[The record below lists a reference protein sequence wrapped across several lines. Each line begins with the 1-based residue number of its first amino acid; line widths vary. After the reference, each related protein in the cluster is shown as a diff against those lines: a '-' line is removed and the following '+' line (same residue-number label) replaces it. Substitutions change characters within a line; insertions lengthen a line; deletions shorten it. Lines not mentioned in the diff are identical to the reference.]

1 MGLINKEESMIENS
15 TIHESQ
21 VGQIKKEKKKKKE
34 TNITPEYELVRYYD
48 TNVKE
53 GLSTD
58 IVEERKLHQLVN
70 SNIEIKGKSIPGIIF
85 SNLFTFFNI
94 LSFGLGIWILIVG
107 SYENLLF
114 LAIIF
119 MNTIIGIAQEIKAK
133 MMIDKLSLISA
144 PTVDVIRES
153 KKQSILVTEI
163 VLDDIIQLSAG
174 KQISADSIV
183 YEGMVEVDESLLTG
197 ESNSIVKRPGD
208 LLLSG
213 SFVVSGS
220 CYARV
225 DKVGKDNYIEKL
237 SADAKKYRPPK
248 SELLDSLNSVIKVIG
263 IIILP
268 LGILTYLNN
277 SALTDSA
284 MAVTK
289 TAGSMVGMIPAGLF
303 LLTSM
308 SLAVGVYRLGKNNTL
323 VQELYC
329 IETLARVDI
338 LCLDKTGTIT
348 DGTMRVVDMIEIKN
362 HTDYTVRELISSM
375 MFAFEEHNPTSTAL
389 VDFFGSMEIL
399 AATSTVPFSSV
410 RKYSAVTF
418 GKNGTF
424 ILGAPEYVIGE
435 QYDKLKGRVERF
447 AAQGFRVLVLAHVF
461 GTLKINEA
469 PKNARPI
476 ALIVIMDHIRE
487 DAIETIEYFK
497 NNGVEVKVI
506 SGDNPI
512 TVSKIAMRAG
522 IEDADRFISLDGLSD
537 EQVIEAATDYT
548 VFGRVNPA
556 QKRLIVQTLK
566 ENKKTVAMTGDGVN
580 DILALK
586 EADISIA
593 MASGSEATRYVSHLV
608 LIDSKFSSMPK
619 VVKEGRRVINNIQ
632 MTSTLFLVK
641 TVFSVL
647 LTIMFLAL
655 GALYPFE
662 PIQLIMIEYFAIGIP
677 AFFLALQPNDAPV
690 KGKFIINVLKT
701 TLPAALVVLIMNL
714 LIHYI
719 TPLYNDVNNKELIS
733 LFTTMSILTTTSISM
748 MVLFKVSRPFNWYR
762 RILFIFM
769 LIGCVVTVY
778 LTLFVL
784 PTNPLKLVM
793 LSIPNIIFTLLL
805 IETAYPLISGIE
817 YILKK
822 LKI

>member
-1 MGLINKEESMIENS
+1 MGLF
-15 TIHESQ
+15 
-21 VGQIKKEKKKKKE
+21 KKEKSIIEESKIDDIQLEKVVSKRENKKE
-34 TNITPEYELVRYYD
+34 NIITPEYELVRYYD
-48 TNVKE
+48 TSVKE
-53 GLSTD
+53 GLSEE
-58 IVEERKLHQLVN
+58 IVEERKIHQYVN
-70 SNIEIKGKSIPGIIF
+70 SNIEVKGKSILGIIF
-85 SNLFTFFNI
+85 SNFFTFFNI
-94 LSFGLGIWILIVG
+94 LSFALGIWILIVG

-114 LAIIF
+114 LLIIF
-119 MNTIIGIAQEIKAK
+119 LNILIGIAQEIKAK
-133 MMIDKLSLISA
+133 LMIDKLSLISA
-144 PTVDVIRES
+144 PTAEVIRGS
-153 KKQSILVTEI
+153 KKQSIPVGEI
-163 VLDDIIQLSAG
+163 VLDDIIYLSAG

-197 ESNSIVKRPGD
+197 ESNAIVKRPGD

-213 SFVVSGS
+213 SFVISGT

-237 SADAKKYRPPK
+237 STDAKKYRPPK

-277 SALTDSA
+277 SSLTDSA

-329 IETLARVDI
+329 IEALARVDV

-362 HTDYTVRELISSM
+362 HTDYTVRELVSSM

-389 VDFFGSMEIL
+389 VDFFGNMEIL
-399 AATSTVPFSSV
+399 EATSVVPFSSV
-410 RKYSAVTF
+410 RKFSAVTF
-418 GKNGTF
+418 GKHGTF
-424 ILGAPEYVIGE
+424 ILGAPEFVIGD

-461 GTLKINEA
+461 GTLKVNET

-476 ALIVIMDHIRE
+476 ALIVIMDHIRD

-522 IEDADRFISLDGLSD
+522 VEDADRYISLDGLTD
-537 EQVIEAATDYT
+537 QDVIEAATNYT
-548 VFGRVNPA
+548 VFGRVNPV
-556 QKRLIVQTLK
+556 QKRLIIQTLK
-566 ENKKTVAMTGDGVN
+566 DNKKTVAMTGDGVN

-677 AFFLALQPNDAPV
+677 SFFLALQHNDAPV
-690 KGKFIINVLKT
+690 KGKFIINVLKAT
-701 TLPAALVVLIMNL
+701 IPAALVILLMNI

-719 TPLYNDVNNKELIS
+719 TPMYNFVSDQELTS
-733 LFTTMSILTTTSISM
+733 LFTTMSILTTTSISL

-762 RILFIFM
+762 RVLFIFM
-769 LIGCVVTVY
+769 VIGCVLTIY
-778 LTLFVL
+778 LTMFVL
-784 PTNPLKLVM
+784 PSNPLKLVK
-793 LSIPNIIFTLLL
+793 LSIPNIIFTILL
-805 IETAYPLISGIE
+805 IETSYPLISGIE
-817 YILKK
+817 YVLKK